1 LWRLLFAGL
10 IAAILC
16 SCGAPS
22 ATPDNASREDGTNA
36 EPTSSMENT
45 SEETTS
51 PGEPTIEETNGPPER
66 TTVSD
71 SEPEPRDGPATTNT
85 ATRPAL
91 GANGM
96 VSSAHPLATKAGLGV
111 LEDGGNAFDAAVAV
125 SAALNVVE
133 PMMSGV
139 GGYGSV
145 VVYDAGANEVR
156 SIGANS
162 RVPTALDPDVFY
174 PPTPNYLANRRSAL
188 SVVTPGN
195 LNVWDEVHDEYGEL
209 GWARLFEP
217 AMKHAEEGFLIDE
230 RTAYYIGLEFG
241 AFPAHAQEIYGS
253 GGVPL
258 AAGDRL
264 VQQDLAGSLRL
275 ISNRGAGAVYG
286 GELGEAMASEV
297 QQYGG
302 FLSTE
307 DLRNN
312 SADWRGT
319 TSIDYRGGE
328 VVTMGRP
335 TTPWTGLVRLGVMS
349 RFDVAASS
357 HNSADYLHR
366 YAEVTKRVEEERARY
381 AGDPEVNPPPLDLLL
396 SEEYWVDIAA
406 NVSRYEATP
415 YEPPPSI
422 YAQGTPSASASATAS
437 AQASIQQGHTTHFV
451 VADREGNVVS
461 ATQTL
466 GNLFGSR
473 VMPEGTGI
481 WLNDSLAW
489 HHFDPRS
496 SVPEL
501 RPGGLRTGG
510 GFPVLVLRDGRPRVA
525 IGTPG
530 GRTIN
535 QTMPQMLM
543 NLIDFDMDVQRAISS
558 PRISFVEPYWL
569 AVEGSMPARVR
580 DELAARGHTIS
591 VDDPELGTER
601 GLGNAHALT
610 IEYDAEGRPARFTGG
625 ADPRGDGV
633 AAGY

>member
-1 LWRLLFAGL
+1 LRRLLFAVL

-22 ATPDNASREDGTNA
+22 ATPDITSREDGANA
-36 EPTSSMENT
+36 EPTSSMEENIP
-45 SEETTS
+45 EETTT
-51 PGEPTIEETNGPPER
+51 PREPAVEETAGR
-66 TTVSD
+66 TTV
-71 SEPEPRDGPATTNT
+71 SEPEPRDGPASRNT

-91 GANGM
+91 GTNGM
-96 VSSAHPLATKAGLGV
+96 VGSAHPLATRAGLEV
-111 LEDGGNAFDAAVAV
+111 LKDGGNAFDAAVAV
-125 SAALNVVE
+125 ATTLNVVE
-133 PMMSGV
+133 PMMSGI

-145 VVYDAGANEVR
+145 VVYDAASKEVR

-162 RVPTALDPDVFY
+162 RVPAALDPDVFY

-188 SVVTPGN
+188 SVITPGSM
-195 LNVWDEVHDEYGEL
+195 NVWEEMHAEYGEL
-209 GWARLFEP
+209 RWARLFEP
-217 AMKHAEEGFLIDE
+217 AITHAEEGFLIDE
-230 RTAYYIGLEFG
+230 RTAYYVGLEFG

-253 GGVPL
+253 EGVPL

-264 VQQDLAGSLRL
+264 VQEDLADSLRL
-275 ISNRGAGAVYG
+275 ISEEGAGAVYG

-312 SADWRGT
+312 RADWRGT
-319 TSIDYRGGE
+319 TSIEYRGNE

-335 TTPWTGLVRLGVMS
+335 TSPWTGLVRLGVMS
-349 RFDVAASS
+349 QFDVAALG

-366 YAEVTKRVEEERARY
+366 YAEVTKRVEEERSRY

-396 SEEYWVDIAA
+396 SEGYWADIAA
-406 NVSRYEATP
+406 NISPYEATP

-422 YAQGTPSASASATAS
+422 FAQGTSSASASAAAS
-437 AQASIQQGHTTHFV
+437 AQASVQQEHTTHFV

-496 SVPEL
+496 SVPEI
-501 RPGGLRTGG
+501 RPGGLRGGG

-535 QTMPQMLM
+535 QTTPQMLM
-543 NLIDFDMDVQRAISS
+543 NLIDFDMDIQRAVSV
-558 PRISFVEPYWL
+558 PRISFLEPYWL
-569 AVEGSMPARVR
+569 AVESTMPARVR

-591 VDDPELGTER
+591 VDDPDLGTER
-601 GLGNAHALT
+601 GLGNAHGLT
-610 IEYDAEGRPARFTGG
+610 IEYGREGNPTRFTGA
-625 ADPRGDGV
+625 ADPRGDG
-633 AAGY
+633 AAVGY